1 MLTRLNWL
9 HPNTW
14 FDSKAELL
22 TVGKFD
28 SKFESKRFFTK
39 QNVIPIQEKKAYLW
53 NIAIIHFSTARNTSG
68 KLSQWFF
75 FISNEYTVV
84 HLWTIRCLQNNC
96 CFCHSALNLCSCLCF
111 SFNCFYQIIFSSKE
125 CFKLVL
131 SSSSHNSPFTIILR
145 TTLRFWWRDQVVS
158 LFFIRWPNEK

>member
-1 MLTRLNWL
+1 MTASKYLVWFKSRTIDSWEIWL
-9 HPNTW
+9 KVWIKKIFYKTKCHSNSRKKSLSLEYCYNP
-14 FDSKAELL
+14 FLYSKKYIWKTEPM
-22 TVGKFD
+22 
-28 SKFESKRFFTK
+28 
-39 QNVIPIQEKKAYLW
+39 I
-53 NIAIIHFSTARNTSG
+53 
-68 KLSQWFF
+68 F